1 MEINSPLGRRQFAMK
16 QKQVLSV
23 PDESQ
28 EEDGLDVSM
37 PNEFSANSTEFDN
50 FEIPTEPIKKKSVQ
64 KISDESM
71 KSFKDKAEQKHGKLP
86 EHVKNRLQILLRLKK
101 NVSEIE
107 IEGIVFTLETLSQ
120 REYQDIWDKILKNP
134 PENQVSLSM
143 EMKLGKLAKAIT
155 HIDGKDAAMVLG
167 TSDIG
172 ELIDI
177 YKEFQSEVIDILDAE
192 YKKISEVQTVK
203 PSEVQEVS
211 EQIKK

>member
-16 QKQVLSV
+16 QKQVLTV

-28 EEDGLDVSM
+28 EEDLDVSM
-37 PNEFSANSTEFDN
+37 PNEFSAMSTEFDN
-50 FEIPTEPIKKKSVQ
+50 FEIPTEPIMKKPVQ

-71 KSFKDKAEQKHGKLP
+71 KAFKASAEQKHGKLP
-86 EHVKNRLQILLRLKK
+86 ENVRSRLQILLRLTK
-101 NVSEIE
+101 NVSDVEID
-107 IEGIVFTLETLSQ
+107 GIVFTLQTLSQ
-120 REYQDIWDKILKNP
+120 REYQEIWDKILKNP

-167 TSDIG
+167 TSNVG
-172 ELIDI
+172 ELIEI
-177 YKEFQSEVIDILDAE
+177 YKEFQSEVIDVLEAE

-203 PSEVQEVS
+203 PEEVKEVS

>member
-1 MEINSPLGRRQFAMK
+1 MEINSALGRRQFAMK

-28 EEDGLDVSM
+28 EEDLDVSM
-37 PNEFSANSTEFDN
+37 PNEFSAMSTEFDN
-50 FEIPTEPIKKKSVQ
+50 FEIPTEPIKKKPVQ
-64 KISDESM
+64 KISEESM
-71 KSFKDKAEQKHGKLP
+71 RSFKASAEQKHGKLP
-86 EHVKNRLQILLRLKK
+86 DHIKNRLQILLRLKK
-101 NVSEIE
+101 NVAEVE
-107 IEGIVFTLETLSQ
+107 IEGITFTLQTLSQ

-155 HIDGKDAAMVLG
+155 HIDGQDAAMVLG

-177 YKEFQSEVIDILDAE
+177 YKEFQSEVIDILDTE